1 MLEGLKAALEHVEGL
16 ARENEKTE
24 VIEICGHTYA
34 NKSLK
39 RYDNT
44 DKATALEASSLT
56 ALLDYIGACYEEFP
70 KDTDMIIHIVNPKRV
85 RLITALDAER
95 TRECLFEVNAEVYIG
110 ACYEEFP
117 KDTDMIIHIVN
128 PKRVRLITALDAERT
143 RECLF
148 EVNAE
153 VNEFRFG
160 HWYDQEAFMIE
171 LQANFQSSEDL
182 ELVQKMAGN
191 VERKNDHQKMA
202 GNVERK
208 NDQSY
213 ADDGIS
219 QVAVMTVGAAAKAD
233 VKVPNPVTLVPYRT
247 FQEVGQPAS
256 AFVFRVGDKGE
267 PTFMLQEAQNGL
279 WRNEAVANIK
289 AYLAQAV
296 SHMQPNVRDHITIIG

>member
-70 KDTDMIIHIVNPKRV
+70 KDTD
-85 RLITALDAER
+85 L
-95 TRECLFEVNAEVYIG
+95 
-110 ACYEEFP
+110 
-117 KDTDMIIHIVN
+117 IIHIVN

-182 ELVQKMAGN
+182 EIGPEDGRECGTK
-191 VERKNDHQKMA
+191 ERS
-202 GNVERK
+202 ELCR
-208 NDQSY
+208 
-213 ADDGIS
+213 
-219 QVAVMTVGAAAKAD
+219 
-233 VKVPNPVTLVPYRT
+233 
-247 FQEVGQPAS
+247 
-256 AFVFRVGDKGE
+256 
-267 PTFMLQEAQNGL
+267 
-279 WRNEAVANIK
+279 
-289 AYLAQAV
+289 
-296 SHMQPNVRDHITIIG
+296 